1 MEWVETTA
9 KTIEAAEELALDQ
22 LGIDREEAEFVV
34 LEEPHKGLF
43 GYVRGTA
50 RVRARVAPRTPRP
63 KVERRKRRSS
73 SDSKGVAKSTS
84 KDSGGRSGG
93 SSGSKARQAPAD
105 TSEVESDD
113 EASADSKPRRSRS
126 TKATSSRSAGA
137 STNAPT
143 SKNKSKESPAMTLT
157 LEEQITTA
165 ESFLAGLLDAFGL
178 EGQVE
183 TRRVDDANAELNVT
197 GDELGILI
205 GQRGHTVAAIQELT
219 RISLQRKASGSYE
232 GRVRVDVSGYR
243 EQRRAALARF
253 VESVAS
259 QVLESGTAKA
269 LEPMVASDRKVVHDV
284 VNTIE
289 GVHTTSEGSE
299 PRRWVMIQPDED

>member
-43 GYVRGTA
+43 GYVRGVA
-50 RVRARVAPRTPRP
+50 RVRTRVEPRTPRA
-63 KVERRKRRSS
+63 KVERRKGRSS
-73 SDSKGVAKSTS
+73 SDSRDASKSSS
-84 KDSGGRSGG
+84 KSSSSRARG
-93 SSGSKARQAPAD
+93 SSGSKSKQGSADKEDVDAGSDAPA
-105 TSEVESDD
+105 E
-113 EASADSKPRRSRS
+113 SKPRKSRS
-126 TKATSSRSAGA
+126 TKATTSRSAEKSA
-137 STNAPT
+137 NSPT
-143 SKNKSKESPAMTLT
+143 AKTKSKESPAMTLT

-183 TRRVDDANAELNVT
+183 TTRVDDANAELNVT

-205 GQRGHTVAAIQELT
+205 GPRGHTVAAIQELT

-253 VESVAS
+253 VESVAA
-259 QVLESGTAKA
+259 QVLESGEAKA
-269 LEPMVASDRKVVHDV
+269 LEPMVASDRKVVHDA

-289 GVHTTSEGSE
+289 GVHTTSEGTE